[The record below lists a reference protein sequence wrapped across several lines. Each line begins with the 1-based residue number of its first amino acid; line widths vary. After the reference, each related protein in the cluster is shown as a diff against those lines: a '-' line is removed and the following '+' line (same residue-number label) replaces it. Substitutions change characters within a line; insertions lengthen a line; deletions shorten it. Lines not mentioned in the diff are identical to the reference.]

1 MVLTAEQFRQRR
13 ALQKYGRN
21 AADKLV
27 RASAFRECDYTE
39 AGQLREFVTEAE
51 VLAFEAARY
60 EDGTGSKVKF
70 WNKPRATV
78 AAEQLALEAT
88 VAHAV
93 GEDGNQTRV
102 QLAGVEEGIQA
113 RMDDME
119 KKLDK
124 VLNYH
129 EKAPRKVRKAT

>member
-27 RASAFRECDYTE
+27 RTSAFRECDYTE

-78 AAEQLALEAT
+78 AAE
-88 VAHAV
+88 
-93 GEDGNQTRV
+93 
-102 QLAGVEEGIQA
+102 
-113 RMDDME
+113 
-119 KKLDK
+119 
-124 VLNYH
+124 
-129 EKAPRKVRKAT
+129 

>member
-1 MVLTAEQFRQRR
+1 MHISKQTPLLHSISALSLSRSPFAMVFTAEQFRQRR

-60 EDGTGSKVKF
+60 EDGH
-70 WNKPRATV
+70 WQQN
-78 AAEQLALEAT
+78 QILE
-88 VAHAV
+88 
-93 GEDGNQTRV
+93 
-102 QLAGVEEGIQA
+102 
-113 RMDDME
+113 
-119 KKLDK
+119 
-124 VLNYH
+124 
-129 EKAPRKVRKAT
+129 